1 MKDIGKLFKQAQEM
15 QSRMADMQTQLEALE
30 VAGQSGGGMVTVT
43 LNGKG
48 NMKSVAIDPS
58 LLNGDEAELLED
70 LLVAAHNDA
79 KGRVEEKMQEEMQK
93 LTGGMALPPG
103 FKMPF

>member
-1 MKDIGKLFKQAQEM
+1 MKDLGKLFKQAQEM

-30 VAGQSGGGMVTVT
+30 VTGQSGGGMVRVT
-43 LNGKG
+43 LDGKG

-58 LLNGDEAELLED
+58 LLNADEAELLED

>member
-1 MKDIGKLFKQAQEM
+1 MKDLGKLFKQAQEM
-15 QSRMADMQTQLEALE
+15 QSRMTDMQSQLAALE
-30 VAGQSGGGMVTVT
+30 VAGQSGGGMVRVT
-43 LNGKG
+43 LDGKG

-58 LLNGDEAELLED
+58 LLNGGEAELLQD

-93 LTGGMALPPG
+93 LTGGMSLPPG

>member
-1 MKDIGKLFKQAQEM
+1 MKDLGKLFKQAQEM
-15 QSRMADMQTQLEALE
+15 QSRMTDMQSQLAALE
-30 VAGQSGGGMVTVT
+30 VAGQSGGGMVRVT
-43 LNGKG
+43 LDGKG

-58 LLNGDEAELLED
+58 LLNGGEAELLED

-93 LTGGMALPPG
+93 LTGGMSLPPG

>member
-1 MKDIGKLFKQAQEM
+1 G
-15 QSRMADMQTQLEALE
+15 
-30 VAGQSGGGMVTVT
+30 
-43 LNGKG
+43 
-48 NMKSVAIDPS
+48 
-58 LLNGDEAELLED
+58 EAELLED

-93 LTGGMALPPG
+93 LTGGMSLPPG

>member
-1 MKDIGKLFKQAQEM
+1 VKDLGKLFKQAQEM
-15 QSRMADMQTQLEALE
+15 QSRMTDMQSQLAALE
-30 VAGQSGGGMVTVT
+30 VAGQSGGGMVRVT
-43 LNGKG
+43 LDGKG

-58 LLNGDEAELLED
+58 LLNGGEAELLED

-93 LTGGMALPPG
+93 LTGGMSLPPG

>member
-1 MKDIGKLFKQAQEM
+1 MKNLTDMMKQARQLQSKLAEAQEE
-15 QSRMADMQTQLEALE
+15 LEKLE
-30 VAGQSGGGMVTVT
+30 VEGVSGGGMVRVT
-43 LNGKG
+43 LDGKG

-58 LLNGDEAELLED
+58 LLNGGEAELLED

-93 LTGGMALPPG
+93 LTGGMSLPPG

>member
-1 MKDIGKLFKQAQEM
+1 MKDLGKLFKQAQEM
-15 QSRMADMQTQLEALE
+15 QSRMADMQSQLEALE
-30 VAGQSGGGMVTVT
+30 VAGQSGGGMVHVT
-43 LNGKG
+43 LDGKG

>member
-1 MKDIGKLFKQAQEM
+1 MKDLGKLFKQAQEM
-15 QSRMADMQTQLEALE
+15 QSRMTDMQSQLEALE
-30 VAGQSGGGMVTVT
+30 VAGQSGGGMVSVM
-43 LNGKG
+43 LDGKG
-48 NMKSVAIDPS
+48 NMKSVTIDPS
-58 LLNGDEAELLED
+58 LLNSDEAELLED

>member
-15 QSRMADMQTQLEALE
+15 QSRMGEMQEKLEELE
-30 VAGQSGGGMVTVT
+30 VSGDAGGGMVAVT

-48 NMKSVAIDPS
+48 AMQRIRIDPS
-58 LLNGDEAELLED
+58 LINPEEAELLED
-70 LLVAAHNDA
+70 LITAAHNDA
-79 KGRVEEKMQEEMQK
+79 KGRLEARLQEEMTK

-103 FKMPF
+103 FKLPI